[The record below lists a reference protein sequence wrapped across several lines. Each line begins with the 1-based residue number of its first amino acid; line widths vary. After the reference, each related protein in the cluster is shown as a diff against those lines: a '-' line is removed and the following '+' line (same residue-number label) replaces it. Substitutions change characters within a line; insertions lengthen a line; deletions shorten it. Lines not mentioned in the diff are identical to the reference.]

1 MCFHLNSTS
10 FHFYLFLSVSL
21 SLSPTINITLQN
33 LRSANYYRDSGLCE
47 LSDMDRIT
55 LPGANN
61 VEAYDGADY
70 LENNCAEEPNK
81 LCEFKRIS
89 GKILKTVDSVYQD
102 IASIDECRE
111 LCLNSPYR

>member
-1 MCFHLNSTS
+1 M
-10 FHFYLFLSVSL
+10 
-21 SLSPTINITLQN
+21 
-33 LRSANYYRDSGLCE
+33 CE

-55 LPGANN
+55 LSGSNN
-61 VEAYDGADY
+61 VEYYDGADY
-70 LENNCAEEPNK
+70 LENNCAEEPSK

-102 IASIDECRE
+102 INTIEECRD